1 MADLFSSLGSLVGG
15 LFGGGGD
22 PYNDAMKQ
30 YSKYA
35 NKAAGYQN
43 PFYQSGVNSIP
54 QYESWLT
61 SMQDPTA
68 FINNLMGGYQ
78 ESPYAHYQQEQGMRA
93 GTNMASATGL
103 TGSTPFAQQLQENAQ
118 NISSKDM
125 DQWLQNVLGINTQ
138 YGQGLNT
145 NINRGQQ
152 SANMLSNIYSGL
164 GNQMAGGAYGR
175 GMAGQQQLSDI
186 LSGILGLGQY
196 FTGL

>member
-1 MADLFSSLGSLVGG
+1 MADLFSSLGDLLGG
-15 LFGGGGD
+15 LFGGN

-54 QYESWLT
+54 QYEDWLS

-68 FINNLMGGYQ
+68 FINNLMGNYQ

-93 GTNMASATGL
+93 GTNAASASGL

-125 DQWLQNVLGINTQ
+125 DQWLGRVLGINTE

-152 SANMLSNIYSGL
+152 AGNMLSNIYSGL
-164 GNQMAGGAYGR
+164 GSQMAGAKFGS
-175 GMAGQQQLSDI
+175 GMANQSNLSNI